1 MKIYILAI
9 NDLHNVGYNCKD
21 VEVFTKKEDAT
32 RRMRELYLNAFKECY
47 GDEEDPYDGG
57 LDYQYTKDYSY
68 IFGEYYFDIFEKD
81 VKESDN

>member
-32 RRMRELYLNAFKECY
+32 RRMRELYLKASKELH
-47 GDEEDPYDGG
+47 DADEDPYAPDTM
-57 LDYQYTKDYSY
+57 DYQFESSY
-68 IFGEYYFDIFEKD
+68 AYFFREYYWDIFEK
-81 VKESDN
+81 EIPEE

>member
-47 GDEEDPYDGG
+47 GDSDADPFEENVM
-57 LDYQYTKDYSY
+57 DYQYTKDFSY
-68 IFGEYYFDIFEKD
+68 IFGEYYFDIFEKE
-81 VKESDN
+81 V